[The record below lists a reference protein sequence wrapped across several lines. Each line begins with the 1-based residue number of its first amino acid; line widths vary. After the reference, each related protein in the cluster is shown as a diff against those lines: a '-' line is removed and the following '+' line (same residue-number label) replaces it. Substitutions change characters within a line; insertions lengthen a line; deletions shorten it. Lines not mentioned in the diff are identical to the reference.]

1 MVGMMFQPEKKPEHC
16 KCSCYVDDKGV
27 HWPSKLAAL
36 EDEYQGRCA
45 RLSLEPL
52 RITDPMHVGY
62 DRIIEAM
69 NACLKVTE
77 EAKAQL
83 NALRDASRYASYRY

>member
-1 MVGMMFQPEKKPEHC
+1 MMFQPEKKPEHC
-16 KCSCYVDDKGV
+16 KCSCYVDKNGV

-52 RITDPMHVGY
+52 RITDPMHFGY

-77 EAKAQL
+77 ETKAQL
-83 NALRDASRYASYRY
+83 NALRDMSRYDSYRY